1 MTRLA
6 PRASQPVTT
15 LEQRSPIRRV
25 GLEELTVDDET
36 SFRHVGLYG
45 DLATVVRKHGVR
57 FRVLP
62 ANGASWDRAVFLNL
76 TFWGAVEGGDVLVD
90 ETIPADVVAHVAW
103 HTLAAAA
110 LVPAGTTPS
119 SDALFLGEAIASA
132 FDVYLVGRLV
142 GHAPNSSFL
151 ETQVPAM
158 ADCAAASGLDDD
170 AFDALLAEVAADPE
184 RAFEDL
190 RALLF
195 DVTRALVRCSGVDD
209 AHAVLARFDDHRFAP
224 LLHRH
229 ELSNWVLYARA
240 YAADRDAPTD
250 DARAIAVDRALRASA
265 DAIAWLTASW
275 VDVALAGDLPRP
287 ALAAATD
294 G

>member
-1 MTRLA
+1 MTKSA
-6 PRASQPVTT
+6 PQGSQATT
-15 LEQRSPIRRV
+15 TTEQRSPIRRAS
-25 GLEELTVDDET
+25 LDELTVEDAA

-45 DLATVVRKHGVR
+45 DLAALVSKHGVR

-62 ANGASWDRAVFLNL
+62 AEGRSWDRAVFLNL

-90 ETIPADVVAHVAW
+90 DVIPADVVAHVAW

-110 LVPAGTTPS
+110 LVEPGTTPS
-119 SDALFLGEAIASA
+119 TDALFLGEAIASA

-142 GHAPNSSFL
+142 GHAPESTFL

-158 ADCAAASGLDDD
+158 ADCAAASGLEDD
-170 AFDALLAEVAADPE
+170 AFDALVASISADPE

-209 AHAVLARFDDHRFAP
+209 AHAVLARFADHRFAP

-250 DARAIAVDRALRASA
+250 DPRAVALDRALRSA
-265 DAIAWLTASW
+265 PDALAYLTKHW
-275 VDVALAGDLPRP
+275 VDVAIAGELPRAENAVAP
-287 ALAAATD
+287 S
-294 G
+294 

>member
-1 MTRLA
+1 M
-6 PRASQPVTT
+6 
-15 LEQRSPIRRV
+15 
-25 GLEELTVDDET
+25 GLSELTIEDEE

-45 DLATVVRKHGVR
+45 DLAALVKKHGVT

-62 ANGASWDRAVFLNL
+62 AKGASWDRAVFLNL

-90 ETIPADVVAHVAW
+90 EVIPADVVAHVAW

-110 LVPAGTTPS
+110 LVEAGTTPS

-142 GHAPNSSFL
+142 GHAPASTFL

-170 AFDALLAEVAADPE
+170 AFDALVAAVAADPE

-190 RALLF
+190 RGLLF
-195 DVTRALVRCSGVDD
+195 DATRALFRCSGVDD
-209 AHAVLARFDDHRFAP
+209 AHAALARFEDHRFAP

-250 DARAIAVDRALRASA
+250 DARAVAIDHALRAAPESL
-265 DAIAWLTASW
+265 AWLAKNW
-275 VDVALAGDLPRP
+275 VDVGSAGDLPRP
-287 ALAAATD
+287 SATLA
-294 G
+294 

>member
-1 MTRLA
+1 MKDQA
-6 PRASQPVTT
+6 PRPAQTT
-15 LEQRSPIRRV
+15 HRSSPLRRV
-25 GLEELTVDDET
+25 GLGELSVEDEA
-36 SFRHVGLYG
+36 SFRHVGLYA
-45 DLATVVRKHGVR
+45 DLAALVRKHDVR

-62 ANGASWDRAVFLNL
+62 ARGASWDRAVFLNL

-90 ETIPADVVAHVAW
+90 DVIPADVVAHVAW

-110 LVPAGTTPS
+110 LVAPGTTPS

-132 FDVYLVGRLV
+132 FDIYLVGRLV
-142 GHAPNSSFL
+142 GHSPDSSFL

-170 AFDALLAEVAADPE
+170 AFDTLIAGVAADPE

-190 RALLF
+190 RALLY
-195 DVTRALVRCSGVDD
+195 DATRALVRCSGVDD
-209 AHAVLARFDDHRFAP
+209 AEAALARFAEHRFGP

-250 DARAIAVDRALRASA
+250 DPRATAIDRALRAA
-265 DAIAWLTASW
+265 PDALAFLTERW
-275 VDVALAGDLPRP
+275 VDVANAGSLPRP
-287 ALAAATD
+287 EGA

>member
-1 MTRLA
+1 MNDKA
-6 PRASQPVTT
+6 PRATKTT
-15 LEQRSPIRRV
+15 ERSPLRRV
-25 GLEELTVDDET
+25 GLGELTIEDEA

-45 DLATVVRKHGVR
+45 DLAALVRKHDVR
-57 FRVLP
+57 FRVLS
-62 ANGASWDRAVFLNL
+62 ADGASWDRAVFLNL
-76 TFWGAVEGGDVLVD
+76 TFWGAVEGGDVLVED
-90 ETIPADVVAHVAW
+90 VIPADVVAHVAW
-103 HTLAAAA
+103 HTLAASA
-110 LVPAGTTPS
+110 LVLPGTTPS

-132 FDVYLVGRLV
+132 FDIYLVGRLM
-142 GHAPNSSFL
+142 GHAAGSSFL

-170 AFDALLAEVAADPE
+170 AFDALLEEVAADPE

-195 DVTRALVRCSGVDD
+195 DATRALVRCSGVDD
-209 AHAVLARFDDHRFAP
+209 AESALARLAGHRFAS

-250 DARAIAVDRALRASA
+250 DPRAAAIDRTLRAA
-265 DAIAWLTASW
+265 PDALAWLTKQW
-275 VDVALAGDLPRP
+275 VDVAVAGDLPRAEAVP
-287 ALAAATD
+287 
-294 G
+294 